1 MRTAIRKHLRD
12 FLAIVVLVLL
22 AAVVGGYIL
31 AHQRIYLPGWVPVFG
46 RSYYTLKGE
55 FSTAQAITPG
65 QGQTVDIAGVQV
77 GEISN
82 VDLVDGRAIVT
93 MRIKPKYD
101 EVYPNA
107 TMLLRPKTGLKD
119 MIVEL
124 DPGTS
129 AGGKRLKSGA
139 TIPVSQTQPDVN
151 LDEIL
156 SSLDVDTRN
165 YLQLLLN
172 GAATGLDGQGR
183 DLAQVFRRFDP
194 TAQDIKQITRLVA
207 QRRTNVRRVIHNFGL
222 ITNELGDRDTRLRDF
237 VSSSNAV
244 FRRFADQTDNLQKTI
259 DLLPG
264 ALQQTQTALVRTKR
278 FADQLGPTLEAL
290 RPTARAL
297 GPALEATRPFLQQ
310 STPVIENQ
318 IAPFTTTATPVVKSL
333 RGASSDLAAAAKP
346 LSTAFGSLNDLF
358 NLLAYNPPGKQEGYL
373 FYVAWLNHLLNSNL
387 TGQDALGPVRR
398 TVVALACTGSSGING
413 LRNLDRQG
421 SAAIALIA
429 QLSLFPTLNR
439 SEPGFC
445 PTNILP
451 DAAAT
456 PSPGTTTTPTTSTT
470 PASAASVA
478 ATRTTTPTR
487 AP

>member
-12 FLAIVVLVLL
+12 FIAIVALVVL

-82 VDLVDGRAIVT
+82 VDLVDGRAVVT
-93 MRIKPKYD
+93 MRIKPRYD
-101 EVYPNA
+101 DVYPNA

-124 DPGTS
+124 DPGSS
-129 AGGKRLKSGA
+129 AGGKRLESGA

-194 TAQDIKQITRLVA
+194 TAQDIEQITRLVA
-207 QRRTNVRRVIHNFGL
+207 QRRTNLRRVIHNFGL
-222 ITNELGDRDTRLRDF
+222 ITNELGSRDTQLQTF

-244 FRRFADQTDNLQKTI
+244 FRRFADQTDSLQKML

-264 ALQQTQTALVRTKR
+264 TLQQTRTALVRTKR

-297 GPALEATRPFLQQ
+297 GPALAATRPFLQQ
-310 STPVIENQ
+310 STPVIEHQ
-318 IAPFTTTATPVVKSL
+318 LAPFTTTATPVVKSL
-333 RGASSDLAAAAKP
+333 RGASSDLAAGAKP

-373 FYVAWLNHLLNSNL
+373 FYVAWLNHLMNNNL

-398 TVVALACTGSSGING
+398 AVVGVSCTSSSGLNG
-413 LRNLDRQG
+413 LRNTDRQG
-421 SAAIALIA
+421 AAALALIA
-429 QLSLFPTLNR
+429 QLSLLPTLTKA
-439 SEPGFC
+439 EPSFC
-445 PTNILP
+445 PPGGLP
-451 DAAAT
+451 AATAT
-456 PSPGTTTTPTTSTT
+456 PSPGTTTTT
-470 PASAASVA
+470 A
-478 ATRTTTPTR
+478 TTTTTR